1 MHDHDDDGD
10 DTAADMIMIT
20 VMCNGSAGDEGDHDG
35 WLDVAI
41 FS

>member
-20 VMCNGSAGDEGDHDG
+20 VMA
-35 WLDVAI
+35 VQATKAI
-41 FS
+41 MMDD